1 MQYVAL
7 GNPQIQTALHVHLE
21 IDEVA
26 GPRGADEHVQALA
39 AIARSFLGRVNGY
52 GPERHRDGE
61 PMFNALLTAQKQWE
75 PGFIGAPWEPM
86 LLSDIDDPRMKD
98 YRVYIFLNT
107 LRVTPT
113 ERAANSRETQ
123 EERATALWVYA
134 TGYIGDKADVANISA
149 LTGIKRAQNMAPGEL
164 HVDVINREH
173 PITKGLKEKLA
184 YGTDERV
191 QEIRRPPAASAG

>member
-1 MQYVAL
+1 MGTGIHRRAV
-7 GNPQIQTALHVHLE
+7 
-21 IDEVA
+21 
-26 GPRGADEHVQALA
+26 GADA
-39 AIARSFLGRVNGY
+39 A
-52 GPERHRDGE
+52 ERHRRSQNEGLQGLHLPEHAAGD
-61 PMFNALLTAQKQWE
+61 A
-75 PGFIGAPWEPM
+75 
-86 LLSDIDDPRMKD
+86 D
-98 YRVYIFLNT
+98 
-107 LRVTPT
+107 
-113 ERAANSRETQ
+113 RARRNSRETQ